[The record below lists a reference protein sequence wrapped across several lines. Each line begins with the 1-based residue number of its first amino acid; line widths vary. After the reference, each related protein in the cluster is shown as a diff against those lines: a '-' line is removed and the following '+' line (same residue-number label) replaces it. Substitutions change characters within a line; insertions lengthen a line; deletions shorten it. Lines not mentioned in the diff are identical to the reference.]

1 MVLLYENKEVIQIIQ
16 TTAGLEY
23 MISTKIKSLIDID
36 KKTIGIAQLD
46 KENPIETEKPI
57 GSVKSTLLNY
67 HREFKKRI
75 SLKLMYY
82 FLTAA

>member
-1 MVLLYENKEVIQIIQ
+1 MVLLYENKKEVIPVIQ

-46 KENPIETEKPI
+46 KENPIKTE
-57 GSVKSTLLNY
+57 
-67 HREFKKRI
+67 KRI
-75 SLKLMYY
+75 SFNERFMVLEMV
-82 FLTAA
+82 